1 LKAKEDAKK
10 IAVYSA
16 PGVSSPIAVPA
27 VRTGGF
33 NSTPGRGVYLNATLI
48 HMGVLKAADDLFS
61 KTWANA
67 F

>member
-1 LKAKEDAKK
+1 LKPKEDAKK

-16 PGVSSPIAVPA
+16 PGVSSPVAMSAVGT
-27 VRTGGF
+27 RGF
-33 NSTPGRGVYLNATLI
+33 NSTPGRGVYLNATFI